1 MGLRKWHQGEAQPYQ
16 FVSRGLGRLKG
27 EDGRI
32 MLLGLA
38 ACVLICVIILMS
50 MALSGVYLEQ
60 RRLQRLADQTA
71 SMAAA
76 SIADDAYYRSGI
88 VDGIPLTIE
97 PEHAS
102 ERAIDYLSQVTIPP
116 NFGLQAIDLVDVSM
130 ESTRVQVTVRA
141 TGIIPVAIPLISSL
155 TQVELT
161 ATGAASLKASFG

>member
-1 MGLRKWHQGEAQPYQ
+1 MGLRGGHQGGVTPHRFAARFE
-16 FVSRGLGRLKG
+16 RLDD

-38 ACVLICVIILMS
+38 ACVLLCVIILMS

-76 SIADDAYYRSGI
+76 NMADTAYYQNGI
-88 VDGIPLTIE
+88 VDGVPLEIE
-97 PEHAS
+97 PYHAS
-102 ERAIDYLSQVTIPP
+102 ERAAEYLSGASISA
-116 NFGLQAIDLVDVSM
+116 NSGLDGIDLVDVDVA
-130 ESTRVQVTVRA
+130 STRVQVTLRA
-141 TGIIPVAIPLISSL
+141 TGKIPLVLPLVSSL

-161 ATGAASLKASFG
+161 ATGAASLKSSFG

>member
-1 MGLRKWHQGEAQPYQ
+1 MGLRGGHKGGATPRRVAAR
-16 FVSRGLGRLKG
+16 FDRLGD

-38 ACVLICVIILMS
+38 ACVLLCVIILMS

-76 SIADDAYYRSGI
+76 NIADAVYYQNGL
-88 VDGIPLTIE
+88 VDGVPLEIE
-97 PEHAS
+97 PTHAT
-102 ERAIDYLSQVTIPP
+102 ERAAEYLSGAAIGA
-116 NFGLQAIDLVDVSM
+116 NSGLQRIDLVDVTVA
-130 ESTRVQVTVRA
+130 STRVQVTLRA
-141 TGIIPVAIPLISSL
+141 TGKIPLVVPLISSL